1 MSDFEDDP
9 QVYEIDSDKDDDFQD
24 DEDVFELD
32 DDDSGDEYET
42 PAAKKRKTAA
52 VASKG
57 KGKAKAD
64 APTVKKTPI
73 KRTPKKK
80 PINADDN
87 DENEF
92 PLAPIFNMGSAAKK
106 DAAPKTSKPKKAAAS
121 TAKEDGAFESSSDS
135 PSTPKPKAARKKV
148 ATPKAAS
155 KKAKAGANGT
165 MDAFMSPDVEMSEAD
180 SVEGTPGPNSNK
192 TIEEIYQKKTQLEH
206 ILLRPDTYIGSIE
219 AEEQEMYVFD
229 SEDNTIVKKKIRY
242 VPGLYKIIDE
252 ILVNA
257 ADNKIRDPSM
267 NAIKVSIDRTAN
279 FISIYNN
286 GSGIPITTHKDENC
300 YVPEL
305 IFGHLLTSSN
315 YDDNEKKVTGGRN
328 GYGAKLCNIFST
340 EFTVETGDRERKL
353 KYKQVFKDN
362 MSNTGNPII
371 TPNGKGEQFT
381 RISFR
386 PDLKKFNLTEMDE
399 DFEALIKK
407 RVYDL
412 AGICKGV
419 NVYLNGSKIEI
430 KNFQDYCSLYSKTM
444 EFRPREGAPA
454 MIVENSRDS
463 PRWTIHFAVSDGQFN
478 QVSFVNSI
486 CTAKGGTHVNYV
498 ADQIIKALI
507 PEVQK
512 KAHSKNIRPFQIKNH
527 MCLFINCLI
536 ENPAFD
542 SQTKENMTL
551 RATAFGSTY
560 KISDSFIKNIKN
572 SGIVDNIVRWV
583 KFKEDEQMSKA
594 DKTSMTR
601 RLKIPKLEDANLA
614 GVRPHNKSCTLILTE
629 GDSAKA
635 LVLSGLSVV
644 GRDKFGVFPL
654 RGKVLNVRDA
664 TNSQIMN
671 NAEITNIKA
680 ILGLKHGKTYTDV
693 SELRYGKLMLMT
705 DQDHDGS
712 HIKGLL
718 INFIDSMFPSLLD
731 IPGFLLEFITPIIR
745 CKHKRTKEEI
755 SFFTI
760 PEYETWAEQNNRNSE
775 WEPKY
780 FKGLGTSDKADAR
793 RYFGQL
799 DIHRKEFA
807 TPTPEARELV
817 DMAFNKDR
825 VSDRKAW
832 LDTYEPGIF
841 IDHNV
846 NKIRIDDFVNQE
858 LMLFSMAN
866 NIRTIPSMV
875 DGFKPGQRK
884 VFFGACK
891 RGKNTEVK
899 VAQFANYV
907 AGLTQYHHGESTI
920 ASTVINMAQD
930 FVGSNNINLLVPAGQ
945 FGTRHEGGKSAAS
958 PRYLFT
964 RLHKIARLMFHPDD
978 DELLNYLIEE
988 NKPIEPEWYMPILPM
1003 ILVNGAD
1010 GIGMGWSTNVPNYN
1024 PKEIAENLLRMMN
1037 GEEIVPMRP
1046 WFRGFKGEIVAEGSK
1061 FVTKGIAD
1069 VDAEGHIKITELPLR
1084 TWTDTYKDFLD
1095 TCRDPKDNKKPPI
1108 SVIDYFNNST
1118 DTAVE
1123 LTLEVDEANLA
1134 KAEAAGLEKVLKL
1147 TSNLNTSNMV
1157 CFNREGKLKK
1167 YESAEEIIKEFYPL
1181 RLEYYEKRKQHLIH
1195 VLQDEYDRLDNK
1207 AKFID
1212 LVITKKLIYVNRKEQ
1227 DVIADMKKHGLKQI
1241 FPRKKKS
1248 ALIVEDDDENSSESQ
1263 DGTGYEYLFS
1273 INVRGFTAQKVT
1285 EALQLKDTK
1294 YNQLQDVQGTPPR
1307 TFWRRDLEALLKE
1320 WDNLLE
1326 EDELLASQAKPLA
1339 SQKTKKRKRVLKKKT
1354 EVVKKEDQD
1363 ANAVATTKTTT
1374 TTTIAVD

>member
-1 MSDFEDDP
+1 MTEASNAADF
-9 QVYEIDSDKDDDFQD
+9 
-24 DEDVFELD
+24 
-32 DDDSGDEYET
+32 
-42 PAAKKRKTAA
+42 
-52 VASKG
+52 
-57 KGKAKAD
+57 
-64 APTVKKTPI
+64 
-73 KRTPKKK
+73 
-80 PINADDN
+80 
-87 DENEF
+87 NE
-92 PLAPIFNMGSAAKK
+92 
-106 DAAPKTSKPKKAAAS
+106 
-121 TAKEDGAFESSSDS
+121 
-135 PSTPKPKAARKKV
+135 STP
-148 ATPKAAS
+148 
-155 KKAKAGANGT
+155 N
-165 MDAFMSPDVEMSEAD
+165 
-180 SVEGTPGPNSNK
+180 NK

-206 ILLRPDTYIGSIE
+206 ILLRPDTYVGSIE
-219 AEEQEMYVFD
+219 SEEQEMYIFN
-229 SEDNTIVKKKIRY
+229 SENNTIIKKKINY

-267 NAIKVSIDRTAN
+267 NAIEVVIDRSQN
-279 FISIYNN
+279 FISIRNN
-286 GSGIPITTHKDENC
+286 GCGIPITMHKDENC

-353 KYKQVFKDN
+353 KYKQVFKNN
-362 MSNTGNPII
+362 MTTIGKPNI
-371 TPNGKGEQFT
+371 TANGRGEQYT
-381 RISFR
+381 RISFK
-386 PDLKKFNLTEMDE
+386 PDLEKFNLTEMDE

-419 NVYLNGSKIEI
+419 HVSLNGTKIEV
-430 KNFQDYCSLYSKTM
+430 KTFQDYCHLYSHTI
-444 EFRPREGAPA
+444 EFRPKEGSAPI
-454 MIVENSRDS
+454 IVGNNKDC
-463 PRWTIHFAVSDGQFN
+463 PRWTVNFAVSDGQFN

-486 CTAKGGTHVNYV
+486 CTAKGGTHVNYI
-498 ADQIIKALI
+498 ADQIVKHLL

-512 KAHSKNIRPFQIKNH
+512 KAHSKNIKPFQIKNH

-551 RATAFGSTY
+551 RASAFGSTY
-560 KISDSFIKNIKN
+560 KMTDAFIKNIKN
-572 SGIVDNIVRWV
+572 SGIIDNIVRWV
-583 KFKEDEQMSKA
+583 KFKEDEKMEKA
-594 DKTSMTR
+594 DKGTMAR
-601 RLKIPKLEDANLA
+601 RLNIPKLEDANLA

-644 GRDKFGVFPL
+644 GRDKYGVFPL
-654 RGKVLNVRDA
+654 RGKVLNVRDSSA
-664 TNSQIMN
+664 ADIMN
-671 NAEITNIKA
+671 SAEITNIKA
-680 ILGLKHGKTYTDV
+680 ILGLKHNKTYTDV

-745 CKHKRTKEEI
+745 CKHKRTKQEI

-760 PEYETWAEQNNRNSE
+760 PEYETWAEEHNRNSE

-793 RYFGQL
+793 KYFSQL
-799 DIHRKEFA
+799 EIHKKEFA

-817 DMAFNKDR
+817 DMAFNKKR
-825 VSDRKAW
+825 VNDRKAW

-841 IDHNV
+841 IDHSV
-846 NKIRIDDFVNQE
+846 SKIRIDDFVNRE
-858 LMLFSMAN
+858 LLLFSMAN
-866 NIRTIPSMV
+866 NIRTIPSIV

-891 RGKNTEVK
+891 RGKNSEVK

-907 AGLTQYHHGESTI
+907 AGLTQYHHGEATI
-920 ASTVINMAQD
+920 AATVINMAQD

-964 RLHKIARLMFHPDD
+964 RLHKIARLVFHPDD

-988 NKPIEPEWYMPILPM
+988 NKPIEPEWFVPVLPM

-1010 GIGMGWSTNVPNYN
+1010 GIGMGWSTNVPNYD
-1024 PKEIAENLLRMMN
+1024 PREIIENLIRIMN
-1037 GEEIVPMRP
+1037 DEEIVPMRP
-1046 WFRGFKGEIVAEGSK
+1046 WFRGFKGEVVSGTGK
-1061 FVTKGIAD
+1061 FVTKGIAE
-1069 VDAEGHIKITELPLR
+1069 VSQEGHIKITELPLR
-1084 TWTDTYKDFLD
+1084 VWTDSYKDFLD
-1095 TCRDPKDNKKPPI
+1095 SCRDPKDPKRPPPLQI
-1108 SVIDYFNNST
+1108 TDYFNNST
-1118 DTAVE
+1118 DSAVE
-1123 LTLEVDEANLA
+1123 LTLELDEENLA
-1134 KAEAAGLEKVLKL
+1134 KAETGDIHKILKL
-1147 TSNLNTSNMV
+1147 TSNLNTTNMV

-1167 YESAEEIIKEFYPL
+1167 YDSAEEILREFYPI
-1181 RLEYYEKRKQHLIH
+1181 RLEYYEKRKQHLIL
-1195 VLQDEYDRLDNK
+1195 VLQDEYDRLENK

-1212 LVITKKLIYVNRKEQ
+1212 LVINKKLVYVNRKEQ

-1241 FPRKKKS
+1241 YPRKKKN
-1248 ALIVEDDDENSSESQ
+1248 ALVVDDDDDNNDSQ
-1263 DGTGYEYLFS
+1263 DGTGYEYLFT
-1273 INVRGFTAQKVT
+1273 INVRGFTAQKVA
-1285 EALQLKDTK
+1285 EALKSKDAK
-1294 YNQLQDVQGTPPR
+1294 HSQLQDVQGTPPK

-1320 WDNLLE
+1320 WDNVLQ
-1326 EDELLASQAKPLA
+1326 EDEILASQAQPLA
-1339 SQKTKKRKRVLKKKT
+1339 TKRTKKRKRVVKKKT
-1354 EVVKKEDQD
+1354 DEIKEE
-1363 ANAVATTKTTT
+1363 NTTVNL
-1374 TTTIAVD
+1374 IEED

>member
-1 MSDFEDDP
+1 
-9 QVYEIDSDKDDDFQD
+9 
-24 DEDVFELD
+24 
-32 DDDSGDEYET
+32 
-42 PAAKKRKTAA
+42 
-52 VASKG
+52 
-57 KGKAKAD
+57 
-64 APTVKKTPI
+64 
-73 KRTPKKK
+73 
-80 PINADDN
+80 
-87 DENEF
+87 
-92 PLAPIFNMGSAAKK
+92 
-106 DAAPKTSKPKKAAAS
+106 
-121 TAKEDGAFESSSDS
+121 
-135 PSTPKPKAARKKV
+135 
-148 ATPKAAS
+148 
-155 KKAKAGANGT
+155 
-165 MDAFMSPDVEMSEAD
+165 
-180 SVEGTPGPNSNK
+180 
-192 TIEEIYQKKTQLEH
+192 
-206 ILLRPDTYIGSIE
+206 
-219 AEEQEMYVFD
+219 
-229 SEDNTIVKKKIRY
+229 
-242 VPGLYKIIDE
+242 
-252 ILVNA
+252 
-257 ADNKIRDPSM
+257 M
-267 NAIKVSIDRTAN
+267 NAIKVVIDRTLN

-286 GSGIPITTHKDENC
+286 GSGIPITTHKEENC

-315 YDDNEKKVTGGRN
+315 YDDNERKVTGGRN

-353 KYKQVFKDN
+353 KYKQVFKNN
-362 MSNTGNPII
+362 MSVTGKPAI
-371 TPNGKGEQFT
+371 TANARGEQYT
-381 RISFR
+381 RISFK
-386 PDLKKFNLTEMDE
+386 PDLQKFGLSEMDE

-419 NVYLNGSKIEI
+419 NVYLNGTKIDI
-430 KNFQDYCSLYSKTM
+430 KNFQDYCTLYSKTM
-444 EFRPREGAPA
+444 EFRPKEGAPT
-454 MIVENSRDS
+454 MIAENSRDS
-463 PRWTIHFAVSDGQFN
+463 PRWTVHFAVSDGQFN

-498 ADQIIKALI
+498 ADQIVKALT

-512 KAHSKNIRPFQIKNH
+512 KAHNKNIRPFQIKNH

-560 KISDSFIKNIKN
+560 KVSDSFIKNIKN
-572 SGIVDNIVRWV
+572 SGIIDNIVRWV

-594 DKTSMTR
+594 DRSGMSR

-664 TNSQIMN
+664 TNAQIMS

-755 SFFTI
+755 TFFTI
-760 PEYETWAEQNNRNSE
+760 PEYETWAEQHNRNSE

-793 RYFGQL
+793 RYFSQL
-799 DIHRKEFA
+799 EIHRKEFA

-825 VSDRKAW
+825 VNDRKAW

-846 NKIRIDDFVNQE
+846 SKIKIDDFVNQE

-907 AGLTQYHHGESTI
+907 AGLTQYHHGEATI
-920 ASTVINMAQD
+920 AATVINMAQD

-964 RLHKIARLMFHPDD
+964 RLHRIARLVFHPDD
-978 DELLNYLIEE
+978 DELLKYLIEE
-988 NKPIEPEWYMPILPM
+988 NKPIEPEWYVPILPM

-1024 PKEIAENLLRMMN
+1024 PKEIVENLIRLMN
-1037 GEEIVPMRP
+1037 GEELVPMRP
-1046 WFRGFKGEIVAEGSK
+1046 WFRGFKGEIAAEGSK
-1061 FVTKGIAD
+1061 FVTKGIAE
-1069 VDAEGHIKITELPLR
+1069 VDPEGRVKITELPLR

-1095 TCRDPKDNKKPPI
+1095 GCRDPKDNKKVPI
-1108 SVIDYFNNST
+1108 NIIVSIGLLGIVLWSNSYT
-1118 DTAVE
+1118 FCRIISTTL
-1123 LTLEVDEANLA
+1123 LT
-1134 KAEAAGLEKVLKL
+1134 VLW
-1147 TSNLNTSNMV
+1147 SSH
-1157 CFNREGKLKK
+1157 
-1167 YESAEEIIKEFYPL
+1167 L
-1181 RLEYYEKRKQHLIH
+1181 RWMRQTWP
-1195 VLQDEYDRLDNK
+1195 R
-1207 AKFID
+1207 
-1212 LVITKKLIYVNRKEQ
+1212 
-1227 DVIADMKKHGLKQI
+1227 LKQA
-1241 FPRKKKS
+1241 
-1248 ALIVEDDDENSSESQ
+1248 AL
-1263 DGTGYEYLFS
+1263 
-1273 INVRGFTAQKVT
+1273 
-1285 EALQLKDTK
+1285 
-1294 YNQLQDVQGTPPR
+1294 
-1307 TFWRRDLEALLKE
+1307 
-1320 WDNLLE
+1320 
-1326 EDELLASQAKPLA
+1326 
-1339 SQKTKKRKRVLKKKT
+1339 KRS
-1354 EVVKKEDQD
+1354 
-1363 ANAVATTKTTT
+1363 
-1374 TTTIAVD
+1374 